1 MSGHSKLF
9 AKLIKNIE
17 IAARMGGGDPDGN
30 PSLYD
35 AIYKAKKAS
44 MPADNI
50 KRAVKRGSGEE
61 AGGANY
67 EDIVYEGY
75 APAGVGL
82 IIECLT
88 DNRNRAAADV
98 RSTLTKG
105 NGSLATSGSVSFNF
119 ERKGQ
124 IIVPAEGV
132 DFDDL
137 FEKAAEAGAE
147 DVTDDGDVFTVVT
160 GPSEMIDVRKALQD
174 AGFDYDSADLV
185 MMPKNEVELTLE
197 DAQKVSKLI
206 DNLDD
211 LDDVQNIYSNWTA
224 SDEVMAQLDVI
235 ILGVDPGLTRCGV
248 GVIEAGAYRR
258 LSFIHV
264 DVVRSDPKMSQDLR
278 LLAIYNGL
286 VEKIER
292 FAPDTVSIER
302 VFAQENRNTVLGT
315 AQAAGLAMLAA
326 AQRGIPVAL
335 HTPTESKM
343 AITGNGKAEKIQME
357 RMVARIL
364 GLNTLPKPADAADAL
379 AIAICHA
386 LRPAGALQGGEREQH
401 LTDAQRQW
409 ALASQKAARQRGVRR
424 GM

>member
-1 MSGHSKLF
+1 M
-9 AKLIKNIE
+9 
-17 IAARMGGGDPDGN
+17 
-30 PSLYD
+30 
-35 AIYKAKKAS
+35 
-44 MPADNI
+44 
-50 KRAVKRGSGEE
+50 
-61 AGGANY
+61 
-67 EDIVYEGY
+67 
-75 APAGVGL
+75 
-82 IIECLT
+82 
-88 DNRNRAAADV
+88 
-98 RSTLTKG
+98 
-105 NGSLATSGSVSFNF
+105 
-119 ERKGQ
+119 
-124 IIVPAEGV
+124 
-132 DFDDL
+132 
-137 FEKAAEAGAE
+137 
-147 DVTDDGDVFTVVT
+147 
-160 GPSEMIDVRKALQD
+160 
-174 AGFDYDSADLV
+174 
-185 MMPKNEVELTLE
+185 
-197 DAQKVSKLI
+197 
-206 DNLDD
+206 
-211 LDDVQNIYSNWTA
+211 
-224 SDEVMAQLDVI
+224 I

-357 RMVARIL
+357 RMVARML

-386 LRPAGALQGGEREQH
+386 LRPEGALQGGEREQH

-409 ALASQKAARQRGVRR
+409 AKAAQKAAHRQGVRR

>member
-1 MSGHSKLF
+1 M
-9 AKLIKNIE
+9 
-17 IAARMGGGDPDGN
+17 
-30 PSLYD
+30 
-35 AIYKAKKAS
+35 
-44 MPADNI
+44 
-50 KRAVKRGSGEE
+50 
-61 AGGANY
+61 
-67 EDIVYEGY
+67 
-75 APAGVGL
+75 
-82 IIECLT
+82 
-88 DNRNRAAADV
+88 
-98 RSTLTKG
+98 
-105 NGSLATSGSVSFNF
+105 
-119 ERKGQ
+119 
-124 IIVPAEGV
+124 
-132 DFDDL
+132 
-137 FEKAAEAGAE
+137 
-147 DVTDDGDVFTVVT
+147 
-160 GPSEMIDVRKALQD
+160 
-174 AGFDYDSADLV
+174 
-185 MMPKNEVELTLE
+185 
-197 DAQKVSKLI
+197 
-206 DNLDD
+206 
-211 LDDVQNIYSNWTA
+211 
-224 SDEVMAQLDVI
+224 I

-357 RMVARIL
+357 RMVARI
-364 GLNTLPKPADAADAL
+364 PADAADAL

>member
-1 MSGHSKLF
+1 M
-9 AKLIKNIE
+9 
-17 IAARMGGGDPDGN
+17 
-30 PSLYD
+30 
-35 AIYKAKKAS
+35 
-44 MPADNI
+44 
-50 KRAVKRGSGEE
+50 
-61 AGGANY
+61 
-67 EDIVYEGY
+67 
-75 APAGVGL
+75 
-82 IIECLT
+82 
-88 DNRNRAAADV
+88 
-98 RSTLTKG
+98 
-105 NGSLATSGSVSFNF
+105 
-119 ERKGQ
+119 
-124 IIVPAEGV
+124 
-132 DFDDL
+132 
-137 FEKAAEAGAE
+137 
-147 DVTDDGDVFTVVT
+147 
-160 GPSEMIDVRKALQD
+160 
-174 AGFDYDSADLV
+174 
-185 MMPKNEVELTLE
+185 
-197 DAQKVSKLI
+197 
-206 DNLDD
+206 
-211 LDDVQNIYSNWTA
+211 
-224 SDEVMAQLDVI
+224 I

-364 GLNTLPKPADAADAL
+364 GDIRYTGEKGYP
-379 AIAICHA
+379 

>member
-1 MSGHSKLF
+1 M
-9 AKLIKNIE
+9 
-17 IAARMGGGDPDGN
+17 
-30 PSLYD
+30 
-35 AIYKAKKAS
+35 
-44 MPADNI
+44 
-50 KRAVKRGSGEE
+50 
-61 AGGANY
+61 
-67 EDIVYEGY
+67 
-75 APAGVGL
+75 
-82 IIECLT
+82 
-88 DNRNRAAADV
+88 
-98 RSTLTKG
+98 
-105 NGSLATSGSVSFNF
+105 
-119 ERKGQ
+119 
-124 IIVPAEGV
+124 
-132 DFDDL
+132 
-137 FEKAAEAGAE
+137 
-147 DVTDDGDVFTVVT
+147 
-160 GPSEMIDVRKALQD
+160 
-174 AGFDYDSADLV
+174 
-185 MMPKNEVELTLE
+185 
-197 DAQKVSKLI
+197 
-206 DNLDD
+206 
-211 LDDVQNIYSNWTA
+211 
-224 SDEVMAQLDVI
+224 I

-386 LRPAGALQGGEREQH
+386 LRLAGALQGGEREQH

>member
-1 MSGHSKLF
+1 M
-9 AKLIKNIE
+9 
-17 IAARMGGGDPDGN
+17 
-30 PSLYD
+30 
-35 AIYKAKKAS
+35 
-44 MPADNI
+44 
-50 KRAVKRGSGEE
+50 
-61 AGGANY
+61 
-67 EDIVYEGY
+67 
-75 APAGVGL
+75 
-82 IIECLT
+82 
-88 DNRNRAAADV
+88 
-98 RSTLTKG
+98 
-105 NGSLATSGSVSFNF
+105 
-119 ERKGQ
+119 
-124 IIVPAEGV
+124 
-132 DFDDL
+132 
-137 FEKAAEAGAE
+137 
-147 DVTDDGDVFTVVT
+147 
-160 GPSEMIDVRKALQD
+160 
-174 AGFDYDSADLV
+174 
-185 MMPKNEVELTLE
+185 
-197 DAQKVSKLI
+197 
-206 DNLDD
+206 
-211 LDDVQNIYSNWTA
+211 
-224 SDEVMAQLDVI
+224 I

-302 VFAQENRNTVLGT
+302 VFAQENRNTV
-315 AQAAGLAMLAA
+315 LAMLAA